1 MKRAVIITST
11 GFRDE
16 EFTYPYYRLL
26 EAGFKVDIATKD
38 GSTVYGK
45 FGQPAKA
52 NLSIGDLKAE
62 DYDLCLLPGGLEAPD
77 HVRAW
82 PEALDLIRKM
92 DKAGKIIAAICHAP
106 WILISAGIVS
116 GRKLTAYWSMEA
128 DVRNSGAEYLHK
140 APVVI
145 DGNIITSPHYDNNP
159 DFMKGVLSK
168 F

>member
-1 MKRAVIITST
+1 MRRAVIITST

-26 EAGFKVDIATKD
+26 EGDFTVDIATKS
-38 GSTVYGK
+38 GETVYGK

-52 NLSIGDLKAE
+52 NKSVTEIKST

-82 PEALDLIRKM
+82 PEALKFIQEIDRE
-92 DKAGKIIAAICHAP
+92 GKVLAAICHAP
-106 WILISAGIVS
+106 WILISAGVVK
-116 GRKLTAYWSMEA
+116 GRKITAYWSMEA

-159 DFMKGVLSK
+159 QFMKAVLSK